1 MTIQLKTN
9 SSASAAAFH
18 LARNTQNLQKSLNRL
33 ASGSR
38 IVQPADDTGGLAVSM
53 KLQSSISR
61 LQGAEHNIQNGISF
75 LEVQD
80 GILSSAGR
88 IVDRMIELKGMS
100 QDMMKNEFD
109 NATYENEFQ
118 DLQIQLYDM
127 TQQTFNGVSLF
138 AEFASAGG
146 SAGNT
151 NLDGLFHAIPTNNS
165 YLQDNTVSVYVSP
178 DGSTGAKVSIAKA
191 LLLSALTIES
201 NTLNSSIFS
210 NQNNATATAGGND
223 TFSFAATDI
232 GSTMELGDVSVGVF
246 NKALENIAA
255 LRARNGGTMSRLSF
269 ASKNIS
275 QQKANMEA
283 ALGRIVD
290 VDVAAESSRMAR
302 NNVLVQASA
311 AMLAQANTTPE
322 IALMLLR

>member
-38 IVQPADDTGGLAVSM
+38 IIQPADDTGGLAVSM

-61 LQGAEHNIQNGISF
+61 LEGAKHNAQNGVSF

-100 QDMMKNEFD
+100 QDMMKNQFD

-138 AEFASAGG
+138 AEFQA
-146 SAGNT
+146 
-151 NLDGLFHAIPTNNS
+151 DGTTQAKIGDLNA
-165 YLQDNTVSVYVSP
+165 DNTVSVFVSP
-178 DGSTGAKVSIAKA
+178 DGNTGAKVSINKT
-191 LLLSALTIES
+191 LLLSALTIDAADLDTGQE
-201 NTLNSSIFS
+201 FDD
-210 NQNNATATAGGND
+210 AGTG
-223 TFSFAATDI
+223 TIFSFAAENI
-232 GSTMELGDVSVGVF
+232 GDAIELGDISVGVF
-246 NKALENIAA
+246 NKALENIAG
-255 LRARNGGTMSRLSF
+255 LRAQNGGTMSRLNF
-269 ASKNIS
+269 AIENIS

-290 VDVAAESSRMAR
+290 VDVAAESSRLAR

>member
-9 SSASAAAFH
+9 STASAAAFH

-61 LQGAEHNIQNGISF
+61 LEGAKHNAQNGVSF

-109 NATYENEFQ
+109 NATYENEFK

-138 AEFASAGG
+138 AEFQADGTTQAKIG
-146 SAGNT
+146 SLNA
-151 NLDGLFHAIPTNNS
+151 
-165 YLQDNTVSVYVSP
+165 DNTVSVFVSP
-178 DGSTGAKVSIAKA
+178 DGSTGAKVSINKA
-191 LLLSALTIES
+191 VLLAALTIDHREAQID
-201 NTLNSSIFS
+201 TGKAF
-210 NQNNATATAGGND
+210 QDAAGDANV
-223 TFSFAATDI
+223 FSFAAENI
-232 GSTMELGDVSVGVF
+232 GDAIELGDISVGVF
-246 NKALENIAA
+246 NKALENIAG
-255 LRARNGGTMSRLSF
+255 LRAQNGGTMSRLNF
-269 ASKNIS
+269 AIENIS

-290 VDVAAESSRMAR
+290 VDVAAESSRLAR

>member
-9 SSASAAAFH
+9 STAAAAAFH

-53 KLQSSISR
+53 KLQSSVSR
-61 LQGAEHNIQNGISF
+61 LEGAGNNIQNGISY

-80 GILSSAGR
+80 GILASAGR
-88 IVDRMIELKGMS
+88 ILDRMIELKGMS
-100 QDMMKNEFD
+100 QDMMKNDFD
-109 NATYENEFQ
+109 NATYENEFR
-118 DLQIQLYDM
+118 DLQIQLHDM

-138 AEFASAGG
+138 AKYNETGG
-146 SAGNT
+146 NGV
-151 NLDGLFHAIPTNNS
+151 FFAIPTNGS
-165 YLQDNTVSVYVSP
+165 RESDNNVSVFVSP
-178 DGSTGAKVSIAKA
+178 DGSTGAKVSIGKS
-191 LLLSALTIES
+191 LLLSALTIDAS
-201 NTLNSSIFS
+201 DLKSSMYTVGI
-210 NQNNATATAGGND
+210 NNDGTTDVKTFASSDIAG
-223 TFSFAATDI
+223 
-232 GSTMELGDVSVGVF
+232 TMNLGDISVGVF

-255 LRARNGGTMSRLSF
+255 LRARNGGTMSRLNF
-269 ASKNIS
+269 AAENIS

-290 VDVAAESSRMAR
+290 VDVAAESSRLAR

-311 AMLAQANTTPE
+311 AMLAQANSTPE

>member
-38 IVQPADDTGGLAVSM
+38 IIQPADDTGGLAVSM

-61 LQGAEHNIQNGISF
+61 LEGAGHNVQNGISY

-80 GILSSAGR
+80 GILASAGR

-100 QDMMKNEFD
+100 QDMMKNDFD
-109 NATYENEFQ
+109 NATYENEFK

-138 AEFASAGG
+138 AHRTETGGQGVFFATPTTAGIT
-146 SAGNT
+146 S
-151 NLDGLFHAIPTNNS
+151 
-165 YLQDNTVSVYVSP
+165 DNTVSVFVSS
-178 DGSTGAKVSIAKA
+178 DGSTGAKVSISKA
-191 LLLSALTIES
+191 MLLSALTIHDS
-201 NTLNSSIFS
+201 NHTSSFFNSAD
-210 NQNNATATAGGND
+210 QTTV
-223 TFSFAATDI
+223 FSFAATDLS
-232 GSTMELGDVSVGVF
+232 GTMGLGDVSVGVF

-255 LRARNGGTMSRLSF
+255 LRARNGGTMSRLNF
-269 ASKNIS
+269 AADNLS

-290 VDVAAESSRMAR
+290 VDVAAESSRLAR

-311 AMLAQANTTPE
+311 AMLAQANSTPE

>member
-9 SSASAAAFH
+9 STASAAAFH

-53 KLQSSISR
+53 KLQSSVSR
-61 LQGAEHNIQNGISF
+61 LEGAGNNIQNGISY

-80 GILSSAGR
+80 GILASAGR
-88 IVDRMIELKGMS
+88 ILDRMIELKGMS
-100 QDMMKNEFD
+100 QDMMKNDFD
-109 NATYENEFQ
+109 NATYENEFR
-118 DLQIQLYDM
+118 DLQIQLHDM

-138 AEFASAGG
+138 AKYNETGG
-146 SAGNT
+146 NGV
-151 NLDGLFHAIPTNNS
+151 FFAIPTNGS
-165 YLQDNTVSVYVSP
+165 REFDNNVSVFVSP
-178 DGSTGAKVSIAKA
+178 DGSTGAKVSIGKS
-191 LLLSALTIES
+191 LLLSALTIDAS
-201 NTLNSSIFS
+201 DLKSSMYTVGI
-210 NQNNATATAGGND
+210 NNDATTD
-223 TFSFAATDI
+223 VKTFASSDI
-232 GSTMELGDVSVGVF
+232 GGTMNLGDISVGVF

-255 LRARNGGTMSRLSF
+255 LRARNGGTMSRLNF
-269 ASKNIS
+269 AAENVS

-290 VDVAAESSRMAR
+290 VDVAAESSRLAR

>member
-9 SSASAAAFH
+9 STASAAAFH

-53 KLQSSISR
+53 KLQSSVSR
-61 LQGAEHNIQNGISF
+61 LEGAGNNIQNGISY

-80 GILSSAGR
+80 GILASAGR
-88 IVDRMIELKGMS
+88 ILDRMIELKGMS
-100 QDMMKNEFD
+100 QDMMKNDFD
-109 NATYENEFQ
+109 NATYENEFR
-118 DLQIQLYDM
+118 DLQIQLHDM

-138 AEFASAGG
+138 AKYNETGG
-146 SAGNT
+146 NGV
-151 NLDGLFHAIPTNNS
+151 FFAIPTNGS
-165 YLQDNTVSVYVSP
+165 REFDNNVSVFVSP
-178 DGSTGAKVSIAKA
+178 DGSTGAKVSIGKS
-191 LLLSALTIES
+191 LLLSALTIDAS
-201 NTLNSSIFS
+201 DLKSSMYTVGI
-210 NQNNATATAGGND
+210 NNDATTD
-223 TFSFAATDI
+223 VKTFASSDI
-232 GSTMELGDVSVGVF
+232 GSTMNLGDISVGVF

-255 LRARNGGTMSRLSF
+255 LRARNGGTMSRLNF
-269 ASKNIS
+269 AAENVS

-290 VDVAAESSRMAR
+290 VDVAAESSRLAR

>member
-38 IVQPADDTGGLAVSM
+38 IIQPADDTGGLAVSM

-61 LQGAEHNIQNGISF
+61 LEGAGHNVQNGISY

-80 GILSSAGR
+80 GILASAGR

-100 QDMMKNEFD
+100 QDMMKNDFD
-109 NATYENEFQ
+109 NATYENEFK

-146 SAGNT
+146 SNGNT
-151 NLDGLFHAIPTNNS
+151 GNLHGVFHGIPTNGS
-165 YLQDNTVSVYVSP
+165 YIQDNTVSVFVSP
-178 DGSTGAKVSIAKA
+178 DGNTGAKVSIAKA
-191 LLLSALTIES
+191 LLLSALTIDS
-201 NTLNSSIFS
+201 GNLTSSIFQS
-210 NQNNATATAGGND
+210 ANKGAGTGD
-223 TFSFAATDI
+223 VYSFAATDLS
-232 GSTMELGDVSVGVF
+232 GTMELGDVSVGVF

-255 LRARNGGTMSRLSF
+255 LRARNGGTMSRLNF
-269 ASKNIS
+269 AADNLS

-290 VDVAAESSRMAR
+290 VDVAAESSRLAR

-311 AMLAQANTTPE
+311 AMLAQANSTPE

>member
-38 IVQPADDTGGLAVSM
+38 IIQPADDTGGLAVSM

-61 LQGAEHNIQNGISF
+61 LEGAGHNVQNGISY

-80 GILSSAGR
+80 GILASAGR

-100 QDMMKNEFD
+100 QDMMKNDFD
-109 NATYENEFQ
+109 NATYENEFK

-138 AEFASAGG
+138 AHRTETGGQGVFFATPTTAGIT
-146 SAGNT
+146 S
-151 NLDGLFHAIPTNNS
+151 
-165 YLQDNTVSVYVSP
+165 DNTVSVFVSP
-178 DGSTGAKVSIAKA
+178 DGSTGAKVSISKA
-191 LLLSALTIES
+191 MLLSALTIHDS
-201 NTLNSSIFS
+201 NHTSSFFNSAD
-210 NQNNATATAGGND
+210 QTTV
-223 TFSFAATDI
+223 FSFAAIDLS
-232 GSTMELGDVSVGVF
+232 GTMELGDVSVGVF

-255 LRARNGGTMSRLSF
+255 LRARNGGTMSGLILQPITFPSKRPIWKRLWGGLWMS
-269 ASKNIS
+269 
-275 QQKANMEA
+275 M
-283 ALGRIVD
+283 
-290 VDVAAESSRMAR
+290 
-302 NNVLVQASA
+302 
-311 AMLAQANTTPE
+311 
-322 IALMLLR
+322 

>member
-61 LQGAEHNIQNGISF
+61 LEGAKHNAQNGVSF

-100 QDMMKNEFD
+100 QDMMKNQFD

-138 AEFASAGG
+138 ATTVSDAAGG
-146 SAGNT
+146 NAVYNDIT
-151 NLDGLFHAIPTNNS
+151 A
-165 YLQDNTVSVYVSP
+165 DNTVSVFVSP
-178 DGSTGAKVSIAKA
+178 DGNTGAKVSINKA
-191 LLLSALTIES
+191 VLLAALTIDSREAQ
-201 NTLNSSIFS
+201 I
-210 NQNNATATAGGND
+210 D
-223 TFSFAATDI
+223 TGKAFQDADSVDIFSFAAENI
-232 GSTMELGDVSVGVF
+232 GNAIELGDVSVGVF
-246 NKALENIAA
+246 NKALENIAG
-255 LRARNGGTMSRLSF
+255 LRAQNGGTMSRLNF
-269 ASKNIS
+269 AIENIS
-275 QQKANMEA
+275 LQKANMEA

-290 VDVAAESSRMAR
+290 VDVAAESSRLAR

>member
-38 IVQPADDTGGLAVSM
+38 IIQPADDTGGLAVSM

-61 LQGAEHNIQNGISF
+61 LEGAGHNVQNGISY

-80 GILSSAGR
+80 GILASAGR

-100 QDMMKNEFD
+100 QDMMKNDFD
-109 NATYENEFQ
+109 NATYENEFK

-138 AEFASAGG
+138 AHRTETGGQGVFFATPTTAGIT
-146 SAGNT
+146 S
-151 NLDGLFHAIPTNNS
+151 
-165 YLQDNTVSVYVSP
+165 DNTVSVFVSP
-178 DGSTGAKVSIAKA
+178 DGSTGAKVSISKA
-191 LLLSALTIES
+191 MLLSALTIHDS
-201 NTLNSSIFS
+201 NHTSSFFNSAD
-210 NQNNATATAGGND
+210 QTTV
-223 TFSFAATDI
+223 FSFAATDLS
-232 GSTMELGDVSVGVF
+232 GTMELGDVSVGVF

-255 LRARNGGTMSRLSF
+255 LRAQNGGTMSRLNF
-269 ASKNIS
+269 AAENLS

-290 VDVAAESSRMAR
+290 VDVAAESSRLAR

-311 AMLAQANTTPE
+311 AMLAQANSTPE

>member
-38 IVQPADDTGGLAVSM
+38 IIQPADDTGGLAVSM

-100 QDMMKNEFD
+100 QDMMKNQFD
-109 NATYENEFQ
+109 NATYENEFK

-138 AEFASAGG
+138 ATTVSDAAGG
-146 SAGNT
+146 N
-151 NLDGLFHAIPTNNS
+151 AIYDDITA
-165 YLQDNTVSVYVSP
+165 DNTVSVFVSP
-178 DGSTGAKVSIAKA
+178 DGNTGAKVSINKA
-191 LLLSALTIES
+191 VLLAALTIDSREAQ
-201 NTLNSSIFS
+201 I
-210 NQNNATATAGGND
+210 D
-223 TFSFAATDI
+223 TGKAFQDADSTNIFSFAAENI
-232 GSTMELGDVSVGVF
+232 GDAIELGDISVGVF
-246 NKALENIAA
+246 NKALENIAG
-255 LRARNGGTMSRLSF
+255 LRAQNGGTMSRLNF
-269 ASKNIS
+269 AIENIS
-275 QQKANMEA
+275 LQKANMEA

-290 VDVAAESSRMAR
+290 VDVAAESSRLAR